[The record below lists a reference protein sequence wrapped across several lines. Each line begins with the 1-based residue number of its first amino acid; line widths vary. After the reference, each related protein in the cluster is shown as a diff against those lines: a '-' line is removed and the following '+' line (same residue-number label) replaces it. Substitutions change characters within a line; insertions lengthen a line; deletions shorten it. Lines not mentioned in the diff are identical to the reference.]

1 MKKIQIFANII
12 FITFLLFILANLL
25 LGIVW
30 EIRTKIKLNYTD
42 FKAFDKVV
50 RKALD
55 LNEEDSNQL
64 YIETYIQRKYDYVQW
79 VEHAENNGYD
89 NKFVNVTPK
98 LGRKT
103 ISPKNCEKTVFFYG
117 GSTAFGYGV
126 TDNQT
131 IASYLGQIFINNKQ
145 KICVKNFGR
154 GSYFS
159 TQETILFQKHLL
171 NKEINKSDIIIFLDG
186 INENGNSPSRNTGFL
201 YEAQKVL
208 QQRPWDMYKLT
219 FPTFIESL
227 PVSQF
232 INRLITKY
240 KAPKRSEYQEKSIF
254 DIPKETKFVYEQNIL
269 LRDSICKKLNINCYN
284 LLQPFAS
291 VHGKY
296 FDKPSEGIFPNMLL
310 QPVMMKQL
318 EDKYKIL
325 KNSDGIIDI
334 SDAFSQT
341 DPLSY
346 IDGIH
351 YSPSGNRIIA
361 ERVYDIIKDD
371 LL

>member
-1 MKKIQIFANII
+1 MKKIQIFAHII

-25 LGIVW
+25 LAIVW

-64 YIETYIQRKYDYVQW
+64 YIETYIHRKYDYVQW

-103 ISPKNCEKTVFFYG
+103 ISPKNCKKTVFF
-117 GSTAFGYGV
+117 TEAVQHLVYGV

-159 TQETILFQKHLL
+159 TQETILFK
-171 NKEINKSDIIIFLDG
+171 
-186 INENGNSPSRNTGFL
+186 NT
-201 YEAQKVL
+201 Y
-208 QQRPWDMYKLT
+208 
-219 FPTFIESL
+219 
-227 PVSQF
+227 
-232 INRLITKY
+232 LI
-240 KAPKRSEYQEKSIF
+240 
-254 DIPKETKFVYEQNIL
+254 
-269 LRDSICKKLNINCYN
+269 KK
-284 LLQPFAS
+284 
-291 VHGKY
+291 
-296 FDKPSEGIFPNMLL
+296 
-310 QPVMMKQL
+310 
-318 EDKYKIL
+318 
-325 KNSDGIIDI
+325 
-334 SDAFSQT
+334 
-341 DPLSY
+341 
-346 IDGIH
+346 
-351 YSPSGNRIIA
+351 
-361 ERVYDIIKDD
+361 
-371 LL
+371 